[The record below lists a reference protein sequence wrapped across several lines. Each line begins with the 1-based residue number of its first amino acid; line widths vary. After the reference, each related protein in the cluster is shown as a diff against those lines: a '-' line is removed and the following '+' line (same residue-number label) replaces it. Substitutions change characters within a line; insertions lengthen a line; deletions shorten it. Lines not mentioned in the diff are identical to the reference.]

1 MKSIRCAIY
10 TRKSSE
16 EGLEQDFN
24 SLDAQHAACSAYI
37 ASQASEGW
45 TLLNTRYDDG
55 GISGGTLERPGLKKL
70 LSDIASGQVD
80 IVVVYKVDRLTRSL
94 LDFSK
99 LVEAFDGAG
108 VSFVSV
114 TQSFNTTTSMGRLT
128 LNMLLSFAQF
138 EREVTAERIRDKI
151 AASKQRG
158 MWMGGTPPIGYKPDG
173 RSLAIIDT
181 DADLVRSIFQ
191 RYLELGTVRRL
202 HDQLV
207 RDGTHQPVRTTMD
220 GRTFGGTPFQRGQL
234 YNMLKNPLYTGH
246 IRHGAK
252 TYPGNHKAI
261 IDMELWEKVQAQL
274 NDNTQGEQ
282 LGPTVKD
289 PSLLVGKVVDQQ
301 GRPLVATHAN
311 KGKVRYRYYV
321 SRHLQH
327 GIAKGDGDKRLDGL
341 RIPAR
346 ELEQVVL
353 QAIVGQMKDPIG
365 VARQLGASTADPK
378 HMATIVSRS
387 AALLAKLDGKRGL
400 PVQVLLGRLVR
411 RVAVQED
418 AVELTFEPTALG
430 KELGLPAEAVASAEM
445 AIIIIPARIRRSGLA
460 VRFILDNGQRAAP
473 GPVDDKFL
481 AAIAQGR
488 SWWQRLTAD
497 SNLTVTDLAR
507 AEGLSPPYLDRILRL
522 SFLAPDIVEALLD
535 GSAPAALNLESTK
548 DLKRIAPSWS
558 DQRRLMGFAEQ
569 RG

>member
-1 MKSIRCAIY
+1 MKTIRCAIY

-45 TLLNTRYDDG
+45 TLLKTRYDDG
-55 GISGGTLERPGLKKL
+55 GISGGTLERPGLKAL
-70 LSDIASGQVD
+70 LSDIATGKVD

-158 MWMGGTPPIGYKPDG
+158 LWMGGTPPIGYKPDG
-173 RSLAIIDT
+173 RSLAIVEP
-181 DADLVRSIFQ
+181 DAVLVRSIFE
-191 RYLELGTVRRL
+191 RYLALGTVRAL
-202 HDQLV
+202 HDELI
-207 RDGTHQPVRTTMD
+207 REDIRQPLRTSAN
-220 GRTFGGTPFQRGQL
+220 GRPFGGTPFQRGQL
-234 YNMLKNPLYTGH
+234 YNMLKNPLYAGR

-252 TYPGNHKAI
+252 TYPGNHPAI
-261 IDMELWEKVQAQL
+261 VEQETWDKVQAQL
-274 NDNTQGEQ
+274 NDNTQGTQ
-282 LGPTVKD
+282 LGPTAKD
-289 PSLLVGKVVDQQ
+289 PSLLAGKVVDQY
-301 GRPLVATHAN
+301 GEPLVSTHAN

-327 GIAKGDGDKRLDGL
+327 GIAQGDGDKRLNGL

-346 ELEQVVL
+346 ELEKVVL
-353 QAIVGQMKDPIG
+353 QAIVAQMKDPIA
-365 VARQLGASTADPK
+365 VARQLGATMANPQHATSLLNRST
-378 HMATIVSRS
+378 T
-387 AALLAKLDGKRGL
+387 LLAKLDGKRGL
-400 PVQVLLGRLVR
+400 PVQALLGRIVR

-418 AVELTFEPTALG
+418 AVELTLEPTALG
-430 KELGLPAEAVASAEM
+430 KELGLPADVIAADE
-445 AIIIIPARIRRSGLA
+445 IRIIIPARIRRSGLA
-460 VRFILDNGQRAAP
+460 VRFVLQTGQAAVPGTIDRNLLVGMAKGRA
-473 GPVDDKFL
+473 
-481 AAIAQGR
+481 
-488 SWWQRLTAD
+488 WWERLKAD
-497 SNLTVTDLAR
+497 TSLTVTGLAA
-507 AEGLSPPYLDRILRL
+507 AEGADPSYVDRMVRL
-522 SFLAPDIVEALLD
+522 TFLTPSIVDAALE
-535 GSAPAALNLESTK
+535 GTAPADLNLNRLK
-548 DLKRIAPSWS
+548 DLKRIAMSWS
-558 DQRRLMGFAEQ
+558 DQRRLMGFAAP